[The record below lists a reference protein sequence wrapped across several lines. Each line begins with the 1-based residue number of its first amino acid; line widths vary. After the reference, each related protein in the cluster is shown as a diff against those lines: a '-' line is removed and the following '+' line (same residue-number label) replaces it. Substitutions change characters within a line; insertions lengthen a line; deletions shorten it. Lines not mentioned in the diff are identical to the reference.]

1 MDRTYK
7 ELFQVYLTK
16 CEKTY
21 ELIKQENEQTRNLL
35 KELITSVKNVLTQA
49 RISQLETTI
58 IVGKL
63 YACHCDSMKLV
74 KETLPQ
80 VNRSKSRKI

>member
-1 MDRTYK
+1 MRENIRTYK
-7 ELFQVYLTK
+7 TRKWTDKKFTEGADYICKK
-16 CEKTY
+16 CF
-21 ELIKQENEQTRNLL
+21 N
-35 KELITSVKNVLTQA
+35 SSKN
-49 RISQLETTI
+49 SQLETTI